1 MSIQYNMEDSIKFL
15 NENNIDWCVIPT
27 KNKKTDWSNTG
38 LDIVVEELY
47 DIEEIKIACD
57 KYVEKKLKR
66 ADNKQ
71 TEEFLKKQFCGVPQ
85 NYFANPVNIISRRN
99 KI

>member
-1 MSIQYNMEDSIKFL
+1 MSIQYNMEDSIQFL

-47 DIEEIKIACD
+47 AIEEIQIACD

-71 TEEFLKKQFCGVPQ
+71 SCRLFKKTILRCFTKLFC
-85 NYFANPVNIISRRN
+85 
-99 KI
+99 